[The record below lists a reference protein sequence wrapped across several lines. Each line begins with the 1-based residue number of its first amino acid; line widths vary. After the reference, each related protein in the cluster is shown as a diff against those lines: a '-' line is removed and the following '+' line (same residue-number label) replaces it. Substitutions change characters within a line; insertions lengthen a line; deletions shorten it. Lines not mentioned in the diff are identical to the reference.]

1 MKLQVAL
8 TSAEGATPVL
18 RSISMIV
25 PQVRLLNFLQSQV
38 TGTYAF
44 LGGAQ
49 VEAYVSDAVTG
60 QSLAA
65 AVDRRIGGRAVRT
78 AAQWRWGDAKNVM
91 DEWAA
96 MAADRLAKLQSGAI
110 KS

>member
-78 AAQWRWGDAKNVM
+78 AAQWQWGDAENAM
-91 DEWAA
+91 DYWAEKVA
-96 MAADRLAKLQSGAI
+96 SRLLELQGRGTAA
-110 KS
+110 